1 MKIGFSFLS
10 PKALLMDVPVSPYV
24 AISRLFCLIALF
36 ASLPLSAAVTDFSA
50 ILRQTGAGLPA
61 TWGTNGNKAVP
72 ADYEMDPEIV
82 NDPVYRDRMV
92 HALKSVPAFY
102 ITMASE
108 DLFGADHGIY
118 SHPQQTGSESERR
131 ASITFTWLDAHAGF
145 ELNCGIR
152 IQGGWNRR
160 PEESPKHSFRL
171 TFRKKYG
178 GVLKFP
184 LFGEAAPAQ
193 FETLILRGGNNNS
206 WLHWSGEERRRAD
219 FIRDQWMRDAY
230 RDMGHPSPRGLFVH
244 LYLNGLY
251 WGLYNLCERPD
262 ATFAAAH
269 FGGSP
274 KDYDSRNA
282 DKILEGD
289 DVVWKKLFA
298 LANAGLADP
307 AHYSEVSA
315 LLDLPVFCDFML
327 VNLYGA
333 NADWDRAS
341 NWYAARQRKADG
353 RFYFFVWDGE
363 RTLEKINDNTIAF
376 DDDQSPARL
385 FQKLRA
391 NPEFRKLF
399 TRRAR
404 LHCLGD
410 GALSPAA
417 AAKRF
422 RSWADTIDL
431 AVIAESARWGDYR
444 RDVHSYKTGPYELYT
459 RDKHW
464 RPEIDHLLSD
474 YFPRRTAVFLQ
485 QLKSVG
491 LYDDASR

>member
-1 MKIGFSFLS
+1 MN
-10 PKALLMDVPVSPYV
+10 VPVALHL
-24 AISRLFCLIALF
+24 AISRLFCLIALA
-36 ASLPLSAAVTDFSA
+36 ASFPLSAADFTDFSA
-50 ILRQTGAGLPA
+50 ILHQTGAGLP
-61 TWGTNGNKAVP
+61 TVWGTNGNNAVP

-82 NDPVYRDRMV
+82 NDPAYRDRIV
-92 HALKSVPAFY
+92 PALKSIPSFY

-108 DLFGADHGIY
+108 DLFGAEHGIY
-118 SHPQQTGSESERR
+118 SHPQQTGSESERQ
-131 ASITFTWLDAHAGF
+131 ADITFTNPHAPAGF
-145 ELNCGIR
+145 KLSCGIR

-184 LFGEAAPAQ
+184 IFGGATPAQ

-206 WLHWSGEERRRAD
+206 WLHWSGQERHRAD
-219 FIRDQWMRDAY
+219 FIRDQWIRDTY
-230 RDMGHPSPRGLFVH
+230 RQMGHPSARGLFVH

-269 FGGSP
+269 LGGSP
-274 KDYDSRNA
+274 RDYDSRNA

-289 DVVWKKLFA
+289 DVIWKKLFA
-298 LANAGLADP
+298 LANAGLVDP
-307 AHYSEVSA
+307 ARYSGVSA
-315 LLDLPVFCDFML
+315 LLDVAAFSDFML

-333 NADWDRAS
+333 NADWDRSS
-341 NWYAARQRKADG
+341 NWYAARHRVPGGK
-353 RFYFFVWDGE
+353 FYFFVWDGE
-363 RTLEKINDNTIAF
+363 RTLEKLDDNTIAF

-391 NPEFRKLF
+391 NPEFRKFF
-399 TRRAR
+399 TQRAR

-422 RSWADTIDL
+422 RSWVDTIEL

-444 RDVHSYKTGPYELYT
+444 RDVHPYKTGPYELYT

-464 RPEIDHLLSD
+464 HPEIDRLLSD
-474 YFPRRTAVFLQ
+474 YFPRRTTLFLQ
-485 QLKSVG
+485 QLKSAG
-491 LYDDASR
+491 LYDDNAR

>member
-1 MKIGFSFLS
+1 MN
-10 PKALLMDVPVSPYV
+10 VPVAAHV
-24 AISRLFCLIALF
+24 AVLRLFCLIALL
-36 ASLPLSAAVTDFSA
+36 ASFPLLAAEFTDFSA
-50 ILRQTGAGLPA
+50 FLRQTGAGLPPR
-61 TWGTNGNKAVP
+61 WGTNGNKAVP

-82 NDPVYRDRMV
+82 NDPAYRDRV
-92 HALKSVPAFY
+92 GPALKSLPGFY
-102 ITMASE
+102 VMMASE
-108 DLFGADHGIY
+108 DLFGSDHGIY

-131 ASITFTWLDAHAGF
+131 ASVTFTYPDARAGF

-160 PEESPKHSFRL
+160 PEESPKHSFRI

-178 GVLKFP
+178 GILKFP
-184 LFGEAAPAQ
+184 LFGQASPAQ

-206 WLHWSGEERRRAD
+206 WLHWSGEERHRAD
-219 FIRDQWMRDAY
+219 FIRDQWMRDTY
-230 RDMGHPSPRGLFVH
+230 REMGHPSPRGLFVH

-274 KDYDSRNA
+274 KNCDSRNA

-289 DVVWKKLFA
+289 DVAWKKLFA
-298 LANAGLADP
+298 LVNSGLADP
-307 AHYSEVSA
+307 PRYSEVSA
-315 LLDLPVFCDFML
+315 LLDLPAFCDFML

-363 RTLEKINDNTIAF
+363 RTLEKLDDNTIAF

-399 TRRAR
+399 ARRAR
-404 LHCLGD
+404 SHCLGD

-422 RSWADTIDL
+422 RSWADNIDL

-444 RDVHSYKTGPYELYT
+444 RDVHPYKTGPYELYT

-464 RPEIDHLLSD
+464 RPEIDRLLSD

-485 QLKSVG
+485 QLKSAG
-491 LYDDASR
+491 LYDDAANVR